1 MSHSK
6 NEGLVREILK
16 NNSQVENILNE
27 FDKSETQRYRDTIFN
42 YIKKHNTYLSF
53 RNKLLVIQVAI
64 PLLGSIF
71 AIFAPSLD
79 IWVKLLILLVYLMI
93 SLLVFWIAKVLPEDF
108 DKFNQEV
115 TRLKLVNLS
124 ERLASKIA
132 LFDKIFEEEPEED
145 IIFLKMIS
153 DCVDLDISSLTESE
167 KNMISRCIN
176 PSSRFE
182 NSRETNITISTEKIN
197 MSKSGKEKLKQ
208 ITYELSS
215 LAQYMFGGKGYS
227 AKLYLRISKE
237 FENKDVELLTSFSRF
252 PLNEGKDNGT
262 SWIKTRGNPSIVW
275 ECLERG
281 GYKIAHTHERPEL
294 YYDSVLA
301 ICLPGRIG
309 ILALHADQ
317 KEAFDGKMDK
327 TTYNLLAL
335 STRQLVLEAIS
346 EEGERE

>member
-1 MSHSK
+1 MSQSK
-6 NEGLVREILK
+6 NQELVKEILK

-27 FDKSETQRYRDTIFN
+27 FEKSETQRYRDMIYN

-64 PLLGSIF
+64 PILGSIF
-71 AIFAPSLD
+71 AIFSPGLD
-79 IWVKLLILLVYLMI
+79 LWVKLLLLCVYLLI
-93 SLLVFWIAKVLPEDF
+93 SMLIFWIAKVLPEDF

-124 ERLASKIA
+124 ERLASKVA
-132 LFDKIFEEEPEED
+132 LFDKIYEDESEED
-145 IIFLKMIS
+145 LSFLEKISNCVNLDIGSLADSEQKMIR
-153 DCVDLDISSLTESE
+153 
-167 KNMISRCIN
+167 RCIN

-182 NSRETNITISTEKIN
+182 NSRDTNIRISADNILLSDS
-197 MSKSGKEKLKQ
+197 SKKKLGQ

-215 LAQYMFGGKGYS
+215 LAEFMFGGKGYS
-227 AKLYLRISKE
+227 AKLYLRVSKIV
-237 FENKDVELLTSFSRF
+237 FEENELEILTSFSRF
-252 PLNEGKDNGT
+252 PLKDGKDNGT

-281 GYKIAHTHERPEL
+281 GYKIAHTNERPEL

-309 ILALHADQ
+309 ILAIHADH
-317 KEAFDGKMDK
+317 KEAFEGKMDK

-346 EEGERE
+346 DEGN

>member
-6 NEGLVREILK
+6 NTELVREILK

-27 FDKSETQRYRDTIFN
+27 FEKSETQRYRDIIFN
-42 YIKKHNTYLSF
+42 YMKKHNTYLSF

-64 PLLGSIF
+64 PIFGSIF
-71 AIFAPSLD
+71 AIFAPGLD
-79 IWVKLLILLVYLMI
+79 LWVKFLILFIYLMI
-93 SLLVFWIAKVLPEDF
+93 SLLVFWIVKVLPEDF

-124 ERLASKIA
+124 ERLASKMA
-132 LFDKIFEEEPEED
+132 LFDKIYEEEPEED
-145 IIFLKMIS
+145 TSFLEKVS
-153 DCVDLDISSLTESE
+153 DFVKLEINSMSESQ
-167 KNMISRCIN
+167 KNMIRRCIN

-182 NSRETNITISTEKIN
+182 NSRDTNITIPTEVIN
-197 MSKSGKEKLKQ
+197 LSNISKKKFEQ
-208 ITYELSS
+208 ITYEISS
-215 LAQYMFGGKGYS
+215 LAEYMFGGKGYS
-227 AKLYLRISKE
+227 AKLYLRISKKYE
-237 FENKDVELLTSFSRF
+237 DNEVELLTSFSRF
-252 PLNEGKDNGT
+252 PLKNGKDNGT

-281 GYKIAHTHERPEL
+281 GYKIAHTNERAEL
-294 YYDSVLA
+294 YYNSVLA

-309 ILALHADQ
+309 ILALHADH

-335 STRQLVLEAIS
+335 STRQLVLEAIN
-346 EEGERE
+346 EEGK